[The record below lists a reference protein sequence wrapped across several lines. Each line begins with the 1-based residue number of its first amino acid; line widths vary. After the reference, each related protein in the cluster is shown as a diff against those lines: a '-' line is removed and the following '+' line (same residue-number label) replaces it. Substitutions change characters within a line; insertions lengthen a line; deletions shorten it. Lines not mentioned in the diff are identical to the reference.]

1 VCVSNVLVQMLA
13 AGERERA
20 MSLFRTAIKMDPS
33 RADYLMNLGITYMMD
48 KDYKSARVAFQV
60 RGESGPLPAV
70 AAIAIAVAVAADAT
84 ASTTIPAIVAVTPL
98 LLRLWCL
105 LRNSSPW

>member
-1 VCVSNVLVQMLA
+1 MLA

-60 RGESGPLPAV
+60 RGENGQLPL
-70 AAIAIAVAVAADAT
+70 
-84 ASTTIPAIVAVTPL
+84 
-98 LLRLWCL
+98 
-105 LRNSSPW
+105 

>member
-1 VCVSNVLVQMLA
+1 MTVSLRFAALTNTRVCVSNVLVQMLA

-60 RGESGPLPAV
+60 RGESGPLPLWLWLLFLLV
-70 AAIAIAVAVAADAT
+70 
-84 ASTTIPAIVAVTPL
+84 PL
-98 LLRLWCL
+98 LLPMSPLLLVSLFCCCL
-105 LRNSSPW
+105 